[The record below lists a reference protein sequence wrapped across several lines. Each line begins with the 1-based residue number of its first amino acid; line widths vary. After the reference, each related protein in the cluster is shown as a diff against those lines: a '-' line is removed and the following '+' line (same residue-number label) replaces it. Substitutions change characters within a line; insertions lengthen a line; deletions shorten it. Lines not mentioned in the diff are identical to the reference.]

1 MFPDFRFPRIIGWL
15 AGALAL
21 VLLQACSSV
30 RLAYNNGPDLAYWW
44 LDSYVD
50 FDDSQATRVRAA
62 LPQLL
67 AWHRSHELPLT
78 ADLLKK
84 LQVLAAQPTTPA
96 LACGAWSD
104 IRAHLQPL
112 VNQAAPLATEVAG
125 TLSAAQLLHI
135 EQRLGKNNQDYRAKW
150 GQGSAEERSERRFKA
165 GVERYENLYGK
176 LEDAQRAALRD
187 SVASSNYDFE
197 HSFAERL
204 RRQKDLLQT
213 LKLVS
218 ATPGPSHQSAVQAQL
233 ARLLE
238 PASQDGYSERLK
250 QETCATFAAVHNAAT
265 PGQRER
271 AVRRLAAYERDAREL
286 AVQR

>member
-1 MFPDFRFPRIIGWL
+1 MFPEFRCHRIIGWL

-21 VLLQACSSV
+21 LLLQGCSSI
-30 RLAYNNGPDLAYWW
+30 RLVYNNSPDLSYWG

-50 FDDSQATRVRAA
+50 LDDSQATRVRAA

-78 ADLLKK
+78 ADLLNK
-84 LQVLAAQPTTPA
+84 LQSLVAAPTTPA
-96 LACGAWSD
+96 LACSAYKQ
-104 IRAHLQPL
+104 IHAHLQPL
-112 VNQAAPLATEVAG
+112 IGQAAPLANEIAG
-125 TLSAAQLLHI
+125 TLSAAQLQHI
-135 EQRLGKNNQDYRAKW
+135 EQRLRKNNQDYQAKW
-150 GQGSAEERSERRFKA
+150 GQGSPQELSERRFKA
-165 GVERYENLYGK
+165 GVERYENLYGT

-187 SVASSNYDFE
+187 SIATSFYDFD

-218 ATPGPSHQSAVQAQL
+218 NGPGPANLSTVQALIQ
-233 ARLLE
+233 RLVE
-238 PASQDGYSERLK
+238 PVSQDAYNERLK
-250 QETCATFAAVHNAAT
+250 QENCATFAVVHNAAT

>member
-1 MFPDFRFPRIIGWL
+1 MFPEFRCHRIIGWL
-15 AGALAL
+15 AATLAL
-21 VLLQACSSV
+21 LLLQGCSSI
-30 RLAYNNGPDLAYWW
+30 RLAYNNSPDLSYWW

-50 FDDSQATRVRAA
+50 FDDPQATRVRAA

-78 ADLLKK
+78 ADLLHK
-84 LQVLAAQPTTPA
+84 LQGLAAATTTPA
-96 LACGAWSD
+96 LACSAYRE
-104 IRAHLQPL
+104 IQAHLQPL
-112 VNQAAPLATEVAG
+112 IGQAAPLATEVAG

-135 EQRLGKNNQDYRAKW
+135 EQRLRKNNQDYQAKW
-150 GQGSAEERSERRFKA
+150 GQGSVQERSERRFKA
-165 GVERYENLYGK
+165 GVERYENLYGT

-187 SVASSNYDFE
+187 SIATSSYDFD

-204 RRQKDLLQT
+204 RRQKELLQT
-213 LKLVS
+213 LKRVS
-218 ATPGPSHQSAVQAQL
+218 TSPGLANESAVQAQMQSM
-233 ARLLE
+233 LE
-238 PASQDGYSERLK
+238 ATGQDGYSERLK
-250 QETCATFAAVHNAAT
+250 QENCATFAVVHNAAT